1 MGQNVKN
8 KVDKRTI
15 AIDLK
20 SNIVHQVNSLISVVF
35 SQLFY
40 KLDFNNTNKYYII
53 PEPKI
58 FHIYF

>member
-20 SNIVHQVNSLISVVF
+20 YYIVHQVNSIISFGLLTILLIWF
-35 SQLFY
+35 R
-40 KLDFNNTNKYYII
+40 
-53 PEPKI
+53 
-58 FHIYF
+58 